1 MKKWTLHFTVI
12 THFHGVFQFTKNI
25 SHALTLFT
33 PHDREQLKTS
43 EKSTEFYL
51 FVNLKIMC
59 EFCI

>member
-51 FVNLKIMC
+51 
-59 EFCI
+59 